1 LLNETGELD
10 HVELT
15 ELRLGSTDVT
25 LLVSSHV
32 LAEIEWLCDRV
43 AIMDGGRVLETG
55 TVADLR
61 AATGEAVTVTA
72 HLVDAGTIEDA
83 TDAAAAADAVRSVSR
98 EGSRRL
104 RLTCDRGAAYD
115 VLSLLRERAALDGF
129 EVCEPGLEATFD
141 DLLDGQ
147 GAVDTADTDDVGST
161 GAGHGGDGDPEHE
174 PPSAATNADRAADG
188 GTTHATREEQGA
200 GGDAESRPTIEGE
213 AAESAP
219 LVDRLRRGGRQV
231 QLLAA
236 REYRIAVRARWV
248 LGLALLF
255 GAFSVAMIGL
265 GLSAVGP
272 TRVASLIASLTQLAM
287 YLVPLAGLVVGFDAV
302 VGADE
307 RGSLNTV
314 LALPVSAARVVCG
327 KFLGRAAA
335 LVAATLI
342 GFAFGG
348 ALLVGVAGVDVLRI
362 YARFVLAAL
371 GAEVAFLAV
380 SVLVSSLAAERTH
393 ALGGV
398 MLVWVWFVLLHDLL
412 ALGLIAAVSLPE
424 SATAAVVLANP
435 ADVFRVLVLRGL
447 PAGGGG
453 LAAVLSTTPL
463 SMPVLIVALC
473 AWVVVPMMVATV
485 VVGRRQV

>member
-1 LLNETGELD
+1 
-10 HVELT
+10 
-15 ELRLGSTDVT
+15 
-25 LLVSSHV
+25 
-32 LAEIEWLCDRV
+32 
-43 AIMDGGRVLETG
+43 
-55 TVADLR
+55 
-61 AATGEAVTVTA
+61 
-72 HLVDAGTIEDA
+72 
-83 TDAAAAADAVRSVSR
+83 
-98 EGSRRL
+98 
-104 RLTCDRGAAYD
+104 
-115 VLSLLRERAALDGF
+115 
-129 EVCEPGLEATFD
+129 
-141 DLLDGQ
+141 
-147 GAVDTADTDDVGST
+147 
-161 GAGHGGDGDPEHE
+161 
-174 PPSAATNADRAADG
+174 
-188 GTTHATREEQGA
+188 
-200 GGDAESRPTIEGE
+200 
-213 AAESAP
+213 
-219 LVDRLRRGGRQV
+219 
-231 QLLAA
+231 
-236 REYRIAVRARWV
+236 
-248 LGLALLF
+248 
-255 GAFSVAMIGL
+255 
-265 GLSAVGP
+265 
-272 TRVASLIASLTQLAM
+272 
-287 YLVPLAGLVVGFDAV
+287 
-302 VGADE
+302 
-307 RGSLNTV
+307 LNTV

-342 GFAFGG
+342 GFAFSG
-348 ALLVGVAGVDVLRI
+348 ALLVGVAGVDVLGI